1 LWNNYSLSKSRSL
14 AWDIDK
20 DWINHT
26 GYTGPFIALNYQKQ
40 AAAIFLTNRTF
51 SYDDRPLWI
60 EKRRHIQEAI
70 TSCFE

>member
-1 LWNNYSLSKSRSL
+1 
-14 AWDIDK
+14 DK

-60 EKRRHIQEAI
+60 KKRRHVQEAI
-70 TSCFE
+70 TSYFE